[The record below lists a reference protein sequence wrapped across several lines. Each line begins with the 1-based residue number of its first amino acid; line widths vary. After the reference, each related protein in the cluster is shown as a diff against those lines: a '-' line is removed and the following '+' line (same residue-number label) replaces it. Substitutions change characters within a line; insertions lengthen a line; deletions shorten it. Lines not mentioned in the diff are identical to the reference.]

1 MKSLITFFV
10 LAISFSFVNAQELVQ
25 NGGFENADHFE
36 FWNANVTVTGASVGP
51 VNTQAHLGTWSVE
64 INSGTSPVGGWTQLM
79 QNLLTPSNNIDY
91 KLTFWVKGTVAAS
104 NFIGVYG
111 LTGTG
116 EVALGLDT
124 LNNTSIIDPDSG
136 RIVFTQNVF
145 TNWARVNYY
154 FNSGQGYTGY
164 LLKFEE
170 ATSGNSQ
177 TVYLDD
183 FTILPVPG
191 QATILVTSPNGGENW
206 NVNSQQN
213 ITWTSSNV
221 TNVKIDYSTNNGG
234 LWLNVVS
241 SEPAASGSYS
251 WTVPNTPST
260 ECLVRISN
268 ANLASIFDVSN
279 SLFTIVPLV
288 TLTNPNGGENWLSY
302 SQHNITWSSQNI
314 TNVNIEYSTN
324 NGISWMSVISSTPAS
339 AGSYNWTVPNT
350 PSTQCLVRI
359 SDASNSS
366 INDVSNNVFTITSSI
381 TVTAPNGGENWLG
394 TYSQHNITWTSQNIT
409 NVRIEYSTDNG
420 SSWTSVISST
430 PASGGSYN
438 WTVPNTPS
446 TQCLVR
452 ISDTSNATIND
463 VSNATFTITAPNPTL
478 TVTAP
483 NGAENWVVGT
493 VRSVKWNKQDV
504 NNIKIEYSTDNG
516 SVWLVVVES
525 RPAGGIRS
533 YSWTIPNTPSTQCLV
548 RISDVDNASVNDV
561 SDNTFTIQPIVS
573 VDDLKSEIPEEYDL
587 YQSYPNP
594 FNPSTTIKFSLPEAT
609 DVSLNIYNA
618 LGQKVAQLVSSKL
631 DAGRYSYQWD
641 AGNIA
646 SGLYIYELRTDKF
659 LSVKKM
665 MLLK

>member
-1 MKSLITFFV
+1 MFF
-10 LAISFSFVNAQELVQ
+10 Q
-25 NGGFENADHFE
+25 N
-36 FWNANVTVTGASVGP
+36 
-51 VNTQAHLGTWSVE
+51 
-64 INSGTSPVGGWTQLM
+64 WT
-79 QNLLTPSNNIDY
+79 
-91 KLTFWVKGTVAAS
+91 
-104 NFIGVYG
+104 
-111 LTGTG
+111 
-116 EVALGLDT
+116 
-124 LNNTSIIDPDSG
+124 
-136 RIVFTQNVF
+136 RIF
-145 TNWARVNYY
+145 YY
-154 FNSGQGYTGY
+154 FNSGQGYTSY

-177 TVYLDD
+177 TVHLDD

-221 TNVKIDYSTNNGG
+221 TNVNIDYSTNNGG
-234 LWLNVVS
+234 IWFNVVS
-241 SEPAASGSYS
+241 SVPAASGSYS
-251 WTVPNTPST
+251 WTIPNAPST
-260 ECLVRISN
+260 ECLVRITN
-268 ANLASIFDVSN
+268 ANLASISDVSN
-279 SLFTIVPLV
+279 SVFTIVPLV
-288 TLTNPNGGENWLSY
+288 TLTTPNGGENWISFN
-302 SQHNITWSSQNI
+302 QQNITWISQNI
-314 TNVNIEYSTN
+314 TNVSIEYSTN
-324 NGISWMSVISSTPAS
+324 NGGNWTSVISSTPAA

-359 SDASNSS
+359 SDASNLS
-366 INDVSNNVFTITSSI
+366 INDVSDNVFTITSSL

-409 NVRIEYSTDNG
+409 NLSIEYSTNNG

-430 PASGGSYN
+430 PASAGSYN
-438 WTVPNTPS
+438 WTIPNTPS

-452 ISDTSNATIND
+452 ISDASNASIND
-463 VSNATFTITAPNPTL
+463 VSNAAFTITAPNPTL

-483 NGAENWVVGT
+483 NGGENWVAGT
-493 VRSVKWNKQDV
+493 VRSVKWNRQDV

-516 SVWLVVVES
+516 SVWIVVVES

-533 YSWTIPNTPSTQCLV
+533 YNWTIPNTPSTQCLV
-548 RISDVDNASVNDV
+548 RITDVDNASINDV
-561 SDNTFTIQPIVS
+561 SNNTFTIQPIVS
-573 VDDLKSEIPEEYDL
+573 VDDVISEIPEEYDL

-609 DVSLNIYNA
+609 DVSLIIYNT

-641 AGNIA
+641 AGDIA
-646 SGLYIYELRTDKF
+646 TGLYIYELRTDKF
-659 LSVKKM
+659 VSVKKM